1 MLVESVKAT
10 QRAFTGMCFNA
21 AIGKRF
27 YKRLIAATVSFLTKG
42 VPLATWKPPMNMGCT
57 RSCTDPYSV
66 SIACGTL
73 PGIAAL
79 HKRAFILTGSGED
92 GEGNGKV

>member
-1 MLVESVKAT
+1 
-10 QRAFTGMCFNA
+10 
-21 AIGKRF
+21 
-27 YKRLIAATVSFLTKG
+27 
-42 VPLATWKPPMNMGCT
+42 MNMGCT